1 MRSLIVSL
9 LVGLFC
15 LGAVPAQAQGFEHW
29 LHGFKAEARAQG
41 ISEPVLQAAF
51 DDVRPLPRVLQLDRA
66 QARPGTS
73 FGNYKHRVITQ
84 HRIDQGRALRREHH
98 TALQKA
104 SDRYGVPAAVIVAL
118 WGLETS
124 YGKNTGGFDV
134 IAALATLAY
143 DGRRSD
149 FFRGELLTALRILD
163 EGHIERAAMKGSWAG
178 AMGQNQFMP
187 SSFVKL
193 AVDGNGDGRK
203 DIWNTKMDVFAS
215 TAHYLQVNGWKADQR
230 WGRKVKAPAA
240 LNAQVDLDVRKSL
253 AEWQALGV
261 RLPDGK
267 DLPQDQAIKASLL
280 QPDGPQGPSY
290 LVYDNFRVIMHWN
303 KSAYFALTVGLL
315 ADLVAQ
321 DGSL

>member
-1 MRSLIVSL
+1 MRK
-9 LVGLFC
+9 LVGLC
-15 LGAVPAQAQGFEHW
+15 LCLCILALPAWAGQGFERW
-29 LHGFKAEARAQG
+29 VQDFKREALTQG
-41 ISEPVLQAAF
+41 ISPDTVTAALGEAQY
-51 DDVRPLPRVLQLDRA
+51 LPRVIKLDRA
-66 QARPGTS
+66 QARPGIS
-73 FGNYKHRVITQ
+73 FGDYKRRVITQ
-84 HRIDQGRALRREHH
+84 HRIDQGRAMR
-98 TALQKA
+98 QKYSKSLHQA
-104 SDRYGVPAAVIVAL
+104 EARYNVPGSVIVAL

-134 IAALATLAY
+134 ISALATLAY

-203 DIWNTKMDVFAS
+203 DIWTSETDVFAS
-215 TAHYLQVNGWKADQR
+215 TAHYLHQNGWNPHQR
-230 WGRKVKAPAA
+230 WGRKVKAPAT
-240 LNAQVDLDVRKSL
+240 LKGQSGLDVQKSL

-267 DLPQDQAIKASLL
+267 DLPQEQTIKASLL

-290 LVYDNFRVIMHWN
+290 LAYDNFRVIMHWN
-303 KSAYFALTVGLL
+303 KSTYFALTVGLL
-315 ADLVAQ
+315 SDLVAQ
-321 DGSL
+321 DGPV